1 MFGLGLGELVIVL
14 LILLI
19 LFNRRLPDLGDSLGK
34 GIRKFRKSLKE
45 ADEIDI
51 TPNDATSKDRPAK
64 KPS

>member
-1 MFGLGLGELVIVL
+1 
-14 LILLI
+14 

-51 TPNDATSKDRPAK
+51 TPDDATSKDRPAK
-64 KPS
+64 KSS